1 MDALSFLETTAEI
14 SVAFTGFISVF
25 FILARRT
32 GSFHPVIAIS
42 IRIILIAGISCPF
55 YAALPLILLDAGL
68 AESLVWRVS
77 GGVVLALAILIN
89 LYLFR
94 RRDIYAPKVD
104 RTTLFTAYSLNAITF
119 VLPIA
124 NVIGFPFEPSSAAHL
139 ATIWSILG
147 IASVNFVGLV
157 LYMLGRPERP
167 DGHDD

>member
-1 MDALSFLETTAEI
+1 MDALSFLGTTAET

-42 IRIILIAGISCPF
+42 VRIILIAGISCPF
-55 YAALPLILLDAGL
+55 YSALPLILLDAGV

-77 GGVVLALAILIN
+77 SGVVLAMATVIN

-94 RRDIYAPKVD
+94 RRNIYAPNVD
-104 RTTLFTAYSLNAITF
+104 RTTLFTAYSLNAITI
-119 VLPIA
+119 VLPVA
-124 NVIGFPFEPSSAAHL
+124 NVIGFPFKPNSAAHL

-157 LYMLGRPERP
+157 LYMISRP
-167 DGHDD
+167 DKADGNNG